1 MENEKDCKDCQKVKE
16 LNEYIQDLEEECENR
31 SEHNRLLTLA
41 ITGEDDV

>member
-1 MENEKDCKDCQKVKE
+1 MRKNVRIAKKVKE
-16 LNEYIQDLEEECENR
+16 LNEYIQDLEEECENL